1 MIKAMHVDTVFEVF
15 IFNFFIFGYFFYA
28 RRGAYL
34 MMVNFLK
41 SLKPP
46 ISGESSTKMS
56 YLGPPHTNTRSYGI
70 NAGIRWE
77 KKN

>member
-1 MIKAMHVDTVFEVF
+1 MDRKIKEFYSIIARIIKVMHVDTVFEFF

-41 SLKPP
+41 TPDFGGK
-46 ISGESSTKMS
+46 
-56 YLGPPHTNTRSYGI
+56 
-70 NAGIRWE
+70 
-77 KKN
+77 